1 MVDFLFIIFFI
12 LFWAIFF
19 PCSDDGIA
27 SKKFKKKIEKNIDIR
42 YWLIV
47 DDEIFFFISTTTTTS
62 TSSYQITIIFFW
74 LSDYNRITT
83 TTTTNFSITKLT
95 HTHLYDIS
103 YINNRFSIHDS
114 FTYYQY
120 FFLVMI
126 LFDDSLIRFLFSFI
140 HI

>member
-47 DDEIFFFISTTTTTS
+47 DDDDEIFFFISSSSTTS

-95 HTHLYDIS
+95 HTHTQREEYKNRMKEFTTKNQNHVDVGT
-103 YINNRFSIHDS
+103 INTH
-114 FTYYQY
+114 
-120 FFLVMI
+120 
-126 LFDDSLIRFLFSFI
+126 
-140 HI
+140 